1 MTEEDNLIDD
11 RIPRAFI
18 RAGCGG
24 FSGVEFAR
32 GNVSRAAAMRGSD
45 VPPFL
50 PFALPGTSQVYLLYS
65 YKTSAN
71 ADANAAARAWPC
83 GLERQVL
90 RAVFSH
96 QLRATHSASSN
107 RCPAADRYSLY
118 SLFF

>member
-1 MTEEDNLIDD
+1 MGDVTEEDNLIDD

-50 PFALPGTSQVYLLYS
+50 PFALPGESGKVCLRYW
-65 YKTSAN
+65 YKRRTN
-71 ADANAAARAWPC
+71 ADANAALPAP
-83 GLERQVL
+83 GLACMR
-90 RAVFSH
+90 
-96 QLRATHSASSN
+96 
-107 RCPAADRYSLY
+107 P
-118 SLFF
+118 